1 MLLFC
6 FYFVDYELDLR
17 NLKLLL
23 SKNLLYKYINFF
35 IRSQTNNSLEKI
47 ILPQSKLGKNKNQII
62 SLYLCHKNQFMQF
75 SESRNASRWII
86 IFASFLIIILILWNT
101 YTFFQ
106 IFKQEERLKMN
117 LWANAQKTLINAGE
131 NTDLELPLQIFSNN
145 TSIPIMLTENDSIIN
160 SINIDEAIVD
170 DKQKS
175 TRFLGG
181 LKSENDPIEIEYVS
195 GKFQYLYYGD
205 SELLKKLK
213 YYPIALLLII
223 VLFAALVYNFYKST
237 KMATQNKLWA
247 GMAKET
253 AHQIGTPLTS
263 LVGWVEIL
271 KSENVDEATTS
282 EIEKDIERLQTITE
296 RFSKIGSEPKL
307 ENKDIIE
314 ETQKSYDYL
323 QSRFSKQI
331 EFSFSG
337 PKAPVIVLFN
347 PVLHSWTIE
356 NLVKN
361 AIDAMKGRGKLA
373 LEVLHEG
380 GLVKIN
386 ISDTGNGIP
395 KNKYKSVFEPGF
407 TTKKRGWGLGLSL
420 TRRIVEEYHKGTI
433 KVLQSEIGKGTTMQ
447 VCFKVTELI

>member
-1 MLLFC
+1 
-6 FYFVDYELDLR
+6 
-17 NLKLLL
+17 
-23 SKNLLYKYINFF
+23 
-35 IRSQTNNSLEKI
+35 
-47 ILPQSKLGKNKNQII
+47 
-62 SLYLCHKNQFMQF
+62 MQF
-75 SESRNASRWII
+75 SKSRNTSRWII
-86 IFASFLIIILILWNT
+86 IFASFLIISLILWNT

-106 IFKQEERLKMN
+106 IFKHEERLKMN
-117 LWANAQKTLINAGE
+117 LWANAEKILINAGE
-131 NTDLELPLQIFSNN
+131 DTDLELPLQIFSNN

-160 SINIDEAIVD
+160 SKNIDEKIIA
-170 DKQKS
+170 DKKRAS
-175 TRFLGG
+175 AFLSG
-181 LKSENDPIEIEYVS
+181 LKNENDPIVIEYVP
-195 GKFQYLYYGD
+195 GKFQKIYYGD

-223 VLFAALVYNFYKST
+223 VLFGALVYNFYKST

-271 KSENVDEATTS
+271 KSENVDESTTN
-282 EIEKDIERLQTITE
+282 EIEKDIERLQTITD

-337 PKAPVIVLFN
+337 PNAPVIVLFN
-347 PVLHSWTIE
+347 PTLHSWTIE

-386 ISDTGNGIP
+386 ISDTGSGIP
-395 KNKYKSVFEPGF
+395 KNQFKSVFEPGF

-420 TRRIVEEYHKGTI
+420 TKRIVEEYHKGTI
-433 KVLQSEIGKGTTMQ
+433 KVLHSEIGKGTTMQ